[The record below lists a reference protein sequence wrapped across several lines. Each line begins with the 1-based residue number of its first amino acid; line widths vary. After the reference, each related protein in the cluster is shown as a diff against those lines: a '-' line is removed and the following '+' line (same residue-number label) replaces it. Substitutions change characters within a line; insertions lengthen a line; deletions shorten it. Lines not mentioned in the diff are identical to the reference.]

1 MILIP
6 QFYLRGGKV
15 VLPEGTTSPT
25 FSDNPMKTA
34 LALKDAG
41 AEAIHVVDLGIVP
54 VGTSPHLAVIK
65 QIHDTLGLAIYV
77 GGGFKTT
84 RAIEPY
90 VDAGVEL
97 VALGSIAYQQP
108 AFLEEAAK
116 KFPARIATHID
127 VKAGRVTIPGYTVV
141 ANKTAF
147 DYAERFVGQGVRYI
161 FYAETGANDLMAE
174 EHFAKLESFARKVT
188 VRVLC
193 TSGVASLADVE
204 RIAKISIGAPRL
216 DGLVLGR
223 PLFEGRIDLRGAVA
237 MVSDVMMSAGD
248 ESTLTEM

>member
-6 QFYLRGGKV
+6 QFYLRSGKV

-25 FSDNPMKTA
+25 FSDDPMATA
-34 LALKDAG
+34 QALKDSG
-41 AEAIHVVDLGIVP
+41 AEAVHIIDLGVVP
-54 VGTSPHLAVIK
+54 VGASPHLAVIK
-65 QIHDTLGLAIYV
+65 RIHDTLGLAVYV
-77 GGGFKTT
+77 GGGFKTVQ
-84 RAIEPY
+84 AIDPY
-90 VDAGVEL
+90 NEAGIEL
-97 VALGSIAYQQP
+97 VALGSVAYQQP

-147 DYAERFVGQGVRYI
+147 DYAERFIGQGVRYI
-161 FYAETGANDLMAE
+161 FYSETGAGDLMAD

-193 TSGVASLADVE
+193 TSGVASLGDVE
-204 RIAKISIGAPRL
+204 RIAKISIAAPRL

-223 PLFEGRIDLRGAVA
+223 PLFEGRIDLRGAIA
-237 MVSDVMMSAGD
+237 MVSDIMMAAGD